1 MSKTP
6 TQNIA
11 LISFA
16 DLYAMYIFLKNDLS
30 TAGPKASHLMSAKIE
45 VVEKELYERT
55 FGFNPH
61 EKDKVKITGVE
72 PSTIDLN
79 KF

>member
-1 MSKTP
+1 MSKAP

-11 LISFA
+11 IIGFA
-16 DLYAMYIFLKNDLS
+16 DLYAMYIFLKNDLTVS
-30 TAGPKASHLMSAKIE
+30 GAKAGQLISAKIE
-45 VVEKELYERT
+45 AVEKELYERT

-61 EKDKVKITGVE
+61 EKDKVKITGVD